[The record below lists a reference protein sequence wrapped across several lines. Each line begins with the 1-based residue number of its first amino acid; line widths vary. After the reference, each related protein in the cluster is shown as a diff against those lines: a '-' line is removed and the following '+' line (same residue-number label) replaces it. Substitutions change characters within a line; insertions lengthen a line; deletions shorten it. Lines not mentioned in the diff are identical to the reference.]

1 MTETDLPST
10 ARRALLRHGT
20 VGALVLGGLPAQA
33 APIVLH
39 DALGRR
45 VVLPAPPQRIVTIFS
60 SNTELVVSLGMLDR
74 IVGVED
80 FTRFPPE
87 VQRIAKV
94 GGRLG
99 FSADAVVAQR
109 PDLVV
114 VTPARQAA
122 HQLVAPMERI
132 GVPILVLLSRSLDE
146 VLGNVRLI
154 AQAGGVP
161 ERGEALAG
169 RLQARLTAVDARVA
183 GRTLPSMLM
192 LTGRLGNGMLLVAR
206 ADTYT
211 GEAMLRAGGRFALA
225 GAGVVP
231 QVSPEAVLAAD
242 PDVLLFAGAQDALRD
257 LVAQPGWRDM
267 RAVRAGRAVTV
278 SRSEFLIPGP
288 RTVDGVEKLAQW
300 LHPA

>member
-1 MTETDLPST
+1 MPST
-10 ARRALLRHGT
+10 TRRTLLRRCAASSL
-20 VGALVLGGLPAQA
+20 ALAWPLAQA
-33 APIVLH
+33 APTVLH

-60 SNTELVVSLGMLDR
+60 SNTELVVALGLLDR

-87 VQRIAKV
+87 VARIAKV

-146 VLGNVRLI
+146 VLGNVRLV
-154 AQAGGVP
+154 AQAAGVP
-161 ERGEALAG
+161 GRGEALAAG
-169 RLQARLTAVDARVA
+169 LQARLAQVDARVA
-183 GRTLPSMLM
+183 GRTPPTMLM

-206 ADTYT
+206 ADSYT

-225 GAGVVP
+225 GAGAVP

-242 PDVLLFAGAQDALRD
+242 PDVLLFAGTDEALRD
-257 LVAQPGWRDM
+257 LAAQPGWRGM

-288 RTVDGVEKLAQW
+288 RTVDGVEKLARW